1 MPITRCLGKPLASIA
16 AWHMASSG
24 FDTMMSTA
32 LGECFAAFAAHSRTI
47 LELVLR
53 RSSRLMPGL
62 RGIPA
67 VMITTSE
74 FALAA

>member
-1 MPITRCLGKPLASIA
+1 MITTAFGEYCFTPLQTSFMI
-16 AWHMASSG
+16 
-24 FDTMMSTA
+24 F
-32 LGECFAAFAAHSRTI
+32 
-47 LELVLR
+47 ELVAK

-74 FALAA
+74 SAVSL